1 MISPLHQAWRVS
13 YSTGVAPSEYN
24 LSDEFAC
31 PVPHDHVVHSLWRLI
46 LIKSTATT
54 AATSHK
60 NGLNP
65 VQSRSCLDAS
75 TAMRKSSDEHYQVA
89 LTTERILGRNNA

>member
-1 MISPLHQAWRVS
+1 MAFGCGTS
-13 YSTGVAPSEYN
+13 
-24 LSDEFAC
+24 
-31 PVPHDHVVHSLWRLI
+31 I
-46 LIKSTATT
+46 LIKSIAT

-75 TAMRKSSDEHYQVA
+75 TAMRKSSDEHYQVT
-89 LTTERILGRNNA
+89 LTTEQILGRNNA